1 MMNISIP
8 EEIIFEIFTWLPVE
22 SLLRFKCITKIC
34 KSLVSESVFVNIH
47 TCRSMSRPGG
57 TKFFLRGRE
66 SIFCTVGQREDE
78 KDSAPFLQIARF
90 NDLDVHVLAYS
101 QMNCINGLFCIWDPL
116 SIRPAAIFN
125 PSTREVRFLP
135 NIKEEFCPCNYSLG
149 FEPEE
154 KKFKVFCSTYE
165 RNKQRQCVFTLGID
179 KSWRET
185 QSISFSIP
193 YSKPSVCV
201 SGVIYQFIDG
211 GAIAAIDVKSEK
223 SETIA
228 LWNALRESMYY
239 YELIEVNGKLMV
251 IDYRQW
257 SSHDIQVVVDRQIN
271 SATVD
276 ARLLETVGCFFDF
289 EDIRD
294 SSSLITKP
302 PFDSSGKFTVMV
314 QLFGNPRAERE
325 IAF

>member
-1 MMNISIP
+1 
-8 EEIIFEIFTWLPVE
+8 
-22 SLLRFKCITKIC
+22 
-34 KSLVSESVFVNIH
+34 
-47 TCRSMSRPGG
+47 MSRPGG

-257 SSHDIQVVVDRQIN
+257 VIGYLDLWILEQTPKRKWERHIIRFPSTWNDILVLQSSKSYLQITSLRKVSDADILFTLNLNPGVLCLCYDVTRKSWKELKIKALPKESYIYGIYSYVE
-271 SATVD
+271 
-276 ARLLETVGCFFDF
+276 RL
-289 EDIRD
+289 
-294 SSSLITKP
+294 S
-302 PFDSSGKFTVMV
+302 M
-314 QLFGNPRAERE
+314 
-325 IAF
+325 